1 VNKKGEVV
9 ERFLGHKHVEDT
21 TSKALKKALT
31 EILAAHGLPIARLR
45 GTRI

>member
-9 ERFLGHKHVEDT
+9 ERFLGLKHVEDT